1 MHELAVTESLLKL
14 ALAKAEEA
22 EADRVTDLHLVIGQL
37 SSFVDD
43 SIAFYWDLISQDTLA
58 EGASLHFR
66 RVPARMNCQDCGTS
80 YSPEPGELACPDCS
94 GVHLKI
100 EAGEEFYL
108 DFIEIERTENKTPGL
123 EATSG

>member
-22 EADRVTDLHLVIGQL
+22 EAQRITGLHLVIGQM
-37 SSFVDD
+37 SSFIDD
-43 SIAFYWDLISQDTLA
+43 SIAFYWDLISQNTLA
-58 EGASLHFR
+58 EGATLHFR
-66 RVPARMNCQDCGTS
+66 RVPARMTCLDCSDS
-80 YSPEPGELACPDCS
+80 YSPEPGELACPVCG

-108 DFIEIERTENKTPGL
+108 DFIEIERTENLAIESETM
-123 EATSG
+123 S